1 MHIITRST
9 SQTTLLDKYYTDCSN
24 LTAKRIITKIEK
36 ERMRISTTAILVQ
49 VTTLCVVDSIHATT
63 ANKASNNVRL
73 SRKRESDVSSSLLHK
88 NNEDRV
94 LPEMELSVEEKEF
107 LRYLNDN
114 ALFASQSM
122 PMDPP
127 SPSPSAA
134 PSSIPT
140 ASPVKI
146 QQNPALTSSSSRV
159 TVNWILSGLLIVAG
173 GLSLELI

>member
-1 MHIITRST
+1 M
-9 SQTTLLDKYYTDCSN
+9 
-24 LTAKRIITKIEK
+24 
-36 ERMRISTTAILVQ
+36 
-49 VTTLCVVDSIHATT
+49 
-63 ANKASNNVRL
+63 
-73 SRKRESDVSSSLLHK
+73 SSSLLHKK

-94 LPEMELSVEEKEF
+94 LPEIELSVEEQEF

-134 PSSIPT
+134 PSSIPS

-159 TVNWILSGLLIVAG
+159 TVNWILSGLLIVSGA
-173 GLSLELI
+173 LSLDFV